1 MRHLISAIPIYIT
14 NICGKF
20 HLNPIT
26 YFRDIVS
33 CKISVNARTDRQTD
47 RDTTRKHKLLSV
59 MKQGIIS

>member
-33 CKISVNARTDRQTD
+33 CKISVNARTDRQTETQPENTSYC
-47 RDTTRKHKLLSV
+47 RWWSKA
-59 MKQGIIS
+59 